1 MRLLE
6 LFNSLQ
12 GEGPNMGKPA
22 TFVRLAGCPLQCA
35 WCDTRYSWDVGHG
48 EELDPHDIVGR
59 ALAMGLRGH
68 VVITGGEPLIWRGR
82 GLEELACAF
91 SGAGSA
97 VEIETSGA
105 YTPSDGLDQCVSY
118 YDVSPKLSNSGV
130 PRRLALNAIGWY
142 AKSSKAWF
150 KFVVASRRD
159 VEEALEVVSL
169 YSIPLERVMLM
180 PLATSPEEQS
190 AVLAKIWDIAVERGL
205 RVTPRLHIYVWGNVR
220 GR

>member
-12 GEGPNMGKPA
+12 GEGPNIGRPA
-22 TFVRLAGCPLQCA
+22 TFVRLAGCPLQCV
-35 WCDTRYSWDVGHG
+35 WCDTKYSWDIGHG
-48 EELDPHDIVGR
+48 EELDPRDIVRR
-59 ALAMGLRGH
+59 ALAMGLRKH
-68 VVITGGEPLIWRGR
+68 VVITGGEPMIWRGR

-91 SGAGSA
+91 SDAGSA

-105 YTPSDGLDQCVSY
+105 YPPSSRLDQCVSY

-130 PRRLALNAIGWY
+130 SRRLALNAVGWY
-142 AKSSKAWF
+142 AKSGKAWF
-150 KFVVASRRD
+150 KFVVSSGND
-159 VEEALEVVSL
+159 IDEVLEVVSM
-169 YSIPLERVMLM
+169 YSIPTERVMLM

-190 AVLAKIWDIAVERGL
+190 AVLANIWDRAVERGL